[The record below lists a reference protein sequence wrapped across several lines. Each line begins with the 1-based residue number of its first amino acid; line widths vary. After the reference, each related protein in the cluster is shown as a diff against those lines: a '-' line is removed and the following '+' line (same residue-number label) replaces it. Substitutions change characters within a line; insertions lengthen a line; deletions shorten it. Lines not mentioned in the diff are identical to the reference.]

1 MLLMFGYFNMAD
13 RQKFCIELISSRDIR
28 VDFNSHLDIVA
39 QNIKLVVTTILL
51 IWNVT
56 LMLSYQTGT
65 NKLEW
70 SLKH

>member
-13 RQKFCIELISSRDIR
+13 RQKFCIELISIRDIR
-28 VDFNSHLDIVA
+28 VNFNSHLDIVA